1 MFSSFQNWVGCFSLR
16 DWIPKGVSINFFSR
30 EKEDDADRDSS
41 LRRSTMGT
49 VEGEQPMSL
58 MDWVSLKFFRRT
70 DPREMSQAVQTARF
84 TFWSSRSSEQHGNDT

>member
-1 MFSSFQNWVGCFSLR
+1 
-16 DWIPKGVSINFFSR
+16 
-30 EKEDDADRDSS
+30 
-41 LRRSTMGT
+41 MGT